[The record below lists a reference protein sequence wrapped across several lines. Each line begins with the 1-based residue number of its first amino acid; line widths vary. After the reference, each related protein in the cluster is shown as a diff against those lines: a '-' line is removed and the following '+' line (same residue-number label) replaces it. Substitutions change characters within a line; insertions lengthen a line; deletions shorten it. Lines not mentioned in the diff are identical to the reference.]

1 MDFLRWARIHWDRVV
16 AVAAALAGAV
26 ALFVGWNGAS
36 RTAYPAEQLPYLLSG
51 GLVGLFLFGVGA
63 TLWLSA
69 DLRDEWGELRGIRE
83 ELRASRQDA
92 VEATPLA
99 DPAAAGPDTAAAA
112 ASPTDAVLPE
122 PGPGPASE
130 PHDAPPAPAAGNG
143 ASVTSVTE
151 LARSKRA

>member
-26 ALFVGWNGAS
+26 ALFLGWNGAS
-36 RTAYPAEQLPYLLSG
+36 QTAFPAEQLPYLLSG
-51 GLVGLFLFGVGA
+51 GLVGLFLFGAGA

-83 ELRASRQDA
+83 ELRAGRVGADGDA
-92 VEATPLA
+92 SEVDRIADVSEAGRRA
-99 DPAAAGPDTAAAA
+99 DGSEANCNADVSEHNHFAAAT
-112 ASPTDAVLPE
+112 T
-122 PGPGPASE
+122 
-130 PHDAPPAPAAGNG
+130 
-143 ASVTSVTE
+143 VTE

>member
-83 ELRASRQDA
+83 ELRAARQDA
-92 VEATPLA
+92 GDATPA
-99 DPAAAGPDTAAAA
+99 EAEAAA
-112 ASPTDAVLPE
+112 V
-122 PGPGPASE
+122 
-130 PHDAPPAPAAGNG
+130 PPAPAPGRSPDDSGSTAAGNG
-143 ASVTSVTE
+143 
-151 LARSKRA
+151 

>member
-16 AVAAALAGAV
+16 AVVAALAGAV

-36 RTAYPAEQLPYLLSG
+36 QTAYPAEQLPYLLSG
-51 GLVGLFLFGVGA
+51 GLVGLFLFGAGA

-83 ELRASRQDA
+83 ELRAARQDA
-92 VEATPLA
+92 VESPPA
-99 DPAAAGPDTAAAA
+99 DAVPANPPPPAGPADAEPGA
-112 ASPTDAVLPE
+112 ASR
-122 PGPGPASE
+122 
-130 PHDAPPAPAAGNG
+130 PHDAPSDSQGAPAAGNG
-143 ASVTSVTE
+143 ASVSSVTE